1 MRVLLSKG
9 AGGDGTR
16 DPIDDF
22 VERACRIFPR
32 LDPEVEGIVD
42 RVCKLAKKF
51 DGILEHGTAEFDL
64 DKGEYRL
71 LVQLRQRDP
80 DFAMSPGELGGSL
93 MLSSG
98 AMTNRLDGLEAGL
111 VTREPDPE
119 DRRALIVRLTP
130 AGIAKIDQAVNAG
143 TDNEI
148 AVMSVLTPAEQK
160 RLNALLRNLV
170 LSFERRPQ
178 PVGASARA

>member
-1 MRVLLSKG
+1 M
-9 AGGDGTR
+9 GTR

-22 VERACRIFPR
+22 VERACKIFPR

-64 DKGEYRL
+64 NKGEYKL
-71 LVQLRQRDP
+71 LAQLRQRDP
-80 DFAMSPGELGGSL
+80 DFAMSPGELGESL

-98 AMTNRLDGLEAGL
+98 AMTNRLDGLEEAGL

-160 RLNALLRNLV
+160 RLNALLRKLV
-170 LSFERRPQ
+170 LSFEGRPQ
-178 PVGASARA
+178 PVGARARV

>member
-1 MRVLLSKG
+1 M
-9 AGGDGTR
+9 GTR
-16 DPIDDF
+16 DSIDDF
-22 VERACRIFPR
+22 VERACKIFPR

-51 DGILEHGTAEFDL
+51 DGILEHGTAEFGL
-64 DKGEYRL
+64 NKGEFKL
-71 LVQLRQRDP
+71 LAQLRQRDP
-80 DFAMSPGELGGSL
+80 DLAMSPGELGESL

-98 AMTNRLDGLEAGL
+98 AMTNRLDGLEGAGL

-130 AGIAKIDQAVNAG
+130 AGLAKIDRAVNAG
-143 TDNEI
+143 IDNEI

-160 RLNALLRNLV
+160 RLNVLLRKLV

>member
-1 MRVLLSKG
+1 M
-9 AGGDGTR
+9 GTR
-16 DPIDDF
+16 DSIDDF
-22 VERACRIFPR
+22 VERACKIFPR

-51 DGILEHGTAEFDL
+51 DGILEHGTAEFGL
-64 DKGEYRL
+64 NKGEFKL
-71 LVQLRQRDP
+71 LAQLRQRDP
-80 DFAMSPGELGGSL
+80 DLAMSPGELGESL

-98 AMTNRLDGLEAGL
+98 AMTNRLDGLEGAGL

-119 DRRALIVRLTP
+119 DRRGLIVRLTP
-130 AGIAKIDQAVNAG
+130 AGLAKIDRAVNAG
-143 TDNEI
+143 IDNEI

-160 RLNALLRNLV
+160 RLNVLLRKLV